1 MNTIHLAEPGQQP
14 VAYAEDQARTLW
26 AQGNFSPQVLY
37 WREGMSEWRPVAE
50 LFGSAVS
57 LPPSPRWAKNPAT
70 LTQFLCVM
78 LWISLGVAIV
88 SGSLSAISVMTGS
101 AAQVEIETLTLR
113 DIVEIL
119 IGLLGLVVYITT
131 AIAFCMWTHRA
142 NRNAR
147 ALGAAQMKF
156 TPGWAVGWYF
166 IPIANLWK
174 PRQVM
179 REIWHASE
187 NPSAALDDKTPTLVS
202 NWWTLWLVTN
212 LLGQMAFR
220 YGLRAETVRDVMA
233 SEVFS
238 LVSDF
243 VQIGLCIVAVKM
255 IKTIY
260 EMQKSHAEPT

>member
-1 MNTIHLAEPGQQP
+1 MDVVDL
-14 VAYAEDQARTLW
+14 
-26 AQGNFSPQVLY
+26 
-37 WREGMSEWRPVAE
+37 
-50 LFGSAVS
+50 
-57 LPPSPRWAKNPAT
+57 
-70 LTQFLCVM
+70 LT
-78 LWISLGVAIV
+78 A
-88 SGSLSAISVMTGS
+88 
-101 AAQVEIETLTLR
+101 
-113 DIVEIL
+113 
-119 IGLLGLVVYITT
+119 LLGLVVYITT
-131 AIAFCMWTHRA
+131 AVVFCLWTHRA

-147 ALGAAQMKF
+147 ALGATQMKF

-187 NPSAALDDKTPTLVS
+187 NPSAGPNDTTPTLVS

-212 LLGQMAFR
+212 LLGQVAFR
-220 YGLRAETVRDVMA
+220 YGLSATTPKDAMA

-260 EMQKSHAEPT
+260 EMQKSHAEPA